1 MRRTTLIITFCISLL
16 GGILLGYYFSFSISW
31 LWLAFVPAAF
41 ASMLLLSK
49 KLWVIPI
56 VTAALVLGTVFVSSY
71 LMRHSEQGLSQYNY
85 KKLDLAGQIKGEP
98 YWDDERNYVFVL
110 GDVEINGH
118 KRLGDV
124 RIKTFSSFVK
134 EGNRVRVS
142 GKLFPILAKP
152 GYQIS
157 YAAVSLLDSSQPPL
171 TRVKAIFYKGVEAS
185 LAGDSASFVKGVLFG
200 ARSSLSK
207 ELRDTMNNVGLSHV
221 TAVSGYNLTIMVAII
236 YSLLKKRWAWGSVA
250 LSLAVIWVFAFMSG
264 FSASISRAAIMATVF
279 ILASYYGRPLLVY
292 TCVALAAVLT
302 LLPNPTALIEDIG
315 WQLSFISLLGIVVIS
330 PILLQLFPKRPES
343 LMELLAITL
352 AAQLATVPYIMLVFG
367 SYSLVSLLANMVVM
381 PFIPV
386 IMLGGFVL
394 GLIGVL
400 MPADSYILGNIASA
414 PIRALFEFMEYLS
427 SQKGAIVK
435 AKPEM
440 ALVLLWYLLIA
451 TLAKIFYKK
460 RLRAESLSF
469 QSPDRMLK

>member
-1 MRRTTLIITFCISLL
+1 
-16 GGILLGYYFSFSISW
+16 
-31 LWLAFVPAAF
+31 
-41 ASMLLLSK
+41 
-49 KLWVIPI
+49 
-56 VTAALVLGTVFVSSY
+56 
-71 LMRHSEQGLSQYNY
+71 
-85 KKLDLAGQIKGEP
+85 
-98 YWDDERNYVFVL
+98 
-110 GDVEINGH
+110 
-118 KRLGDV
+118 
-124 RIKTFSSFVK
+124 
-134 EGNRVRVS
+134 
-142 GKLFPILAKP
+142 
-152 GYQIS
+152 
-157 YAAVSLLDSSQPPL
+157 
-171 TRVKAIFYKGVEAS
+171 
-185 LAGDSASFVKGVLFG
+185 
-200 ARSSLSK
+200 
-207 ELRDTMNNVGLSHV
+207 
-221 TAVSGYNLTIMVAII
+221 
-236 YSLLKKRWAWGSVA
+236 
-250 LSLAVIWVFAFMSG
+250 
-264 FSASISRAAIMATVF
+264 MATVF